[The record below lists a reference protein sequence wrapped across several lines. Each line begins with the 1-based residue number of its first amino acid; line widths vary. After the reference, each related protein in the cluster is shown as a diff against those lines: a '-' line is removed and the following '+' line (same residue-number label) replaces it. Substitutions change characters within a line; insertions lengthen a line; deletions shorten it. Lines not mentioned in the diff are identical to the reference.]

1 MYNHNSQEY
10 SQGLQSEKSGY
21 DNASFTVSSPDISPI
36 KRHSAYLGNNNFEVL
51 NGSAKSFGNVLKDVF
66 PSTKEKIKKACTK
79 KMLYRRV
86 PILDWLPRYDGACA
100 VGDFVAGIT
109 VGLTLIPQAL
119 AYYSIVGLPPQYG
132 LYSSFV
138 GCFVYIIFG
147 SCKDVPFGPSAINAL
162 LTAQA
167 VKGRGPEHAI
177 LLCFL
182 IGLVQILMGLLGL
195 GFIVDF
201 VSGPVSS
208 GFTSA
213 VALIIVTSQ
222 VKDILG
228 IHVTGDTFV
237 TTWES
242 IISEIH
248 NTQLWDT
255 VIGVSCIVL
264 LMIMRII
271 GSQKLTPEEKEEAPK
286 FYQIVFNKLTWM
298 IGTGRNIIL
307 VLICGLIG
315 FVYCSQGAPPFR
327 VIGNVPKGLPEFK
340 LPPFGYKEIINGTEV
355 YHSFS
360 EMVSNLGS
368 GIIIVPLIGLM
379 ENIAICKAFANGKTV
394 DATQELLALGL
405 CNIGNSFVQG
415 YPGTGALARSAV
427 NNSSGVRTPLGGFY
441 TGVLVIAALLI
452 FTPYFYYIPNAVL
465 GAVIIAAVVF
475 MVEIKVIKPMWR
487 SKKSCFI
494 VFCATF
500 IACLVLHLEVGILV
514 GIGIN
519 LLSILYHAARPK
531 LSVEK
536 LNTADG
542 VEYLM
547 LTPDRCLIFPSV
559 AYIRNLVTKYSFR
572 QSIPVVM
579 DCSHIYGADYTA
591 ATVIEMLTQDFLSRN
606 QPLLFYNLKPSVCAV
621 FEGLSPKGFTVFYAW
636 SDLDDLLKKHS
647 YVTKEVV

>member
-1 MYNHNSQEY
+1 MKIMLDGGVYRFSIFVTVDILPSADAVRVEDSRFDFLKVFYCHSVPNS
-10 SQGLQSEKSGY
+10 
-21 DNASFTVSSPDISPI
+21 VS
-36 KRHSAYLGNNNFEVL
+36 YML

-327 VIGNVPKGLPEFK
+327 VI
-340 LPPFGYKEIINGTEV
+340 
-355 YHSFS
+355 
-360 EMVSNLGS
+360 
-368 GIIIVPLIGLM
+368 
-379 ENIAICKAFANGKTV
+379 ANGKTV